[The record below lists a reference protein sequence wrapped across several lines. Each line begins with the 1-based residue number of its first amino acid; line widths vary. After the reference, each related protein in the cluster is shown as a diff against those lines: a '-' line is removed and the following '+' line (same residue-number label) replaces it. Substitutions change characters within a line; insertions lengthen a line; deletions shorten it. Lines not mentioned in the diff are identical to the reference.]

1 MSVKAFAWGHF
12 ANTVRSLEET
22 DVMTAFA
29 LIGGESRNDATSV
42 FANVVA
48 TPLVDGAVVVHSLDE
63 LVINVTFILT
73 WGIVI
78 FLVKMRVKVDDVVER
93 GSERNGCRKS
103 EPVVNEG
110 AKESDN
116 VNAFTILGD
125 VAVFHGI

>member
-1 MSVKAFAWGHF
+1 
-12 ANTVRSLEET
+12 
-22 DVMTAFA
+22 MTAFA